1 MSGKKTP
8 KPPKSRPQ
16 STFNKAVPEGA
27 ARHRHLSAF
36 SPKGNEF
43 ALVSLALDKHR
54 LRVFDVSSSR
64 IVAEHTFDD
73 ARVTCLAWASLPD
86 EDEPSPAKKRKKHS
100 GGESSMLNPPAAYAI
115 ALGLSSGGVCLFSA
129 THGRVLRTLS
139 HATSSSAVTA
149 VSGADGTVWASSN
162 DGTLRSWNPA
172 SGESIGSWKR
182 QRPSCRLGVR
192 PGSNELLECAND
204 ARLATFDDDDGP
216 EDVCRISGHASDIV
230 DVAWGRSPSTRL
242 VTCADGDRV
251 VHVWDIPDSGEGA
264 LLATMPLDS
273 DVVSVSLSSEQV
285 LLAVTASG
293 KAYLAPLPTKLS
305 KKKTA
310 NIEAQ
315 STISIAVKGLGEGNI
330 AAASFRSEQVGR
342 ICIVRIAGGVRPVF
356 ETIRYTNDDGEYVA
370 DVVVKQSDAGLA
382 TTLDSAMHVNKR
394 YREHTTLAVQSGV
407 APGADAATE
416 SAVLDGHLDAE
427 LAELSLG
434 QRMGLDKHA
443 DVDEDDIVQEN
454 LERTLE
460 GRRLHA
466 HKIPKASGSLA
477 RTLVQA
483 LHAGDSQLLDTVLR
497 YGGDIRIVQA
507 TVRRLPPQLAVP
519 FLTSVTERMARRKQD
534 AAAASAQRG
543 LSLLNW
549 VRAVLVVHGA
559 HLLTMPDLV
568 ARLAALHATLTTRA
582 TMQDRLLALS
592 GRLELVLAQA
602 ALRGDPV
609 SGTAKP
615 KKDDPNQPET
625 RYVEGESDEEPI
637 EDDDSDSDAGSE
649 EVVEL
654 GDDDEEDDLPSGSG
668 EEDDDEED
676 EDDEDDEDESGSDTG
691 ARRANGLVDDEAEEE
706 WDDESE
712 SDEE

>member
-1 MSGKKTP
+1 MSSKKTP

-36 SPKGNEF
+36 SPSGNEF

-54 LRVFDVSSSR
+54 LRVFDVSTSR

-73 ARVTCLAWASLPD
+73 ARVTCLAWSSLPD
-86 EDEPSPAKKRKKHS
+86 EDEPSPAKKRKKHTD
-100 GGESSMLNPPAAYAI
+100 GESSTLNPPAAYAI
-115 ALGLSSGGVCLFSA
+115 ALGLSSGAVCLFSA
-129 THGRVLRTLS
+129 AHGRVLRTLS

-162 DGTLRSWNPA
+162 DGTLRSWNPT
-172 SGESIGSWKR
+172 SGESLGSWKR
-182 QRPSCRLGVR
+182 QRPSCRLSVR
-192 PGSNELLECAND
+192 PDSDELLECAND
-204 ARLATFDDDDGP
+204 ARLITFDDDDGP
-216 EDVCRISGHASDIV
+216 EDLCRLSGHASDIV
-230 DVAWGRSPSTRL
+230 DVAWGQSPSTRL
-242 VTCADGDRV
+242 LTCADGDRV
-251 VHVWDIPDSGEGA
+251 VHLWDIPDSGEGA
-264 LLATMPLDS
+264 LLVTMPLDS
-273 DVVSVSLSSEQV
+273 DVLSVSISGEQV

-293 KAYLAPLPTKLS
+293 RAYLAPLPTKLS

-310 NIEAQ
+310 TIEPQ
-315 STISIAVKGLGEGNI
+315 STISIVVKGLGEGNI
-330 AAASFRSEQVGR
+330 AAASFRSEQAGR
-342 ICIVRIAGGVRPVF
+342 ICVVRIAGGVRPVF

-370 DVVVKQSDAGLA
+370 DVVVKQSDVGLA
-382 TTLDSAMHVNKR
+382 TTQDSAMHANKR

-407 APGADAATE
+407 APGADAAAD

-434 QRMGLDKHA
+434 QRMGLDRHA
-443 DVDEDDIVQEN
+443 DLDEDDIVQEG

-602 ALRGDPV
+602 ALRGEPV
-609 SGTAKP
+609 SGEAKP
-615 KKDDPNQPET
+615 KKDDPNKPET
-625 RYVEGESDEEPI
+625 RYVEGESDEDPI
-637 EDDDSDSDAGSE
+637 EEDEDGSDAGSE

-654 GDDDEEDDLPSGSG
+654 GEDDDDDDDDLPSGSG
-668 EEDDDEED
+668 EEDD
-676 EDDEDDEDESGSDTG
+676 EDDEEDEDESGSDTG